1 MIVAMQVENWV
12 IFVKSSFFANTIFEF
27 FLRIKKQTSK
37 QPMWNNLW
45 QMVISALG
53 EFLSLYSG
61 KWKLLLQIIICY
73 FSELPARN
81 YHSYKGLGWEFF
93 FSQRLVRKLFSFEF
107 CGIFDVQHERV
118 FSLQFLAMRI
128 ISGIEELVFRAILL
142 KINKKSN
149 SSVGGGRGEMKLGL
163 KNKLAHFSRFS
174 FPWKIQ
180 Q

>member
-61 KWKLLLQIIICY
+61 KWKLLL
-73 FSELPARN
+73 
-81 YHSYKGLGWEFF
+81 
-93 FSQRLVRKLFSFEF
+93 
-107 CGIFDVQHERV
+107 
-118 FSLQFLAMRI
+118 
-128 ISGIEELVFRAILL
+128 
-142 KINKKSN
+142 
-149 SSVGGGRGEMKLGL
+149 
-163 KNKLAHFSRFS
+163 
-174 FPWKIQ
+174 
-180 Q
+180 